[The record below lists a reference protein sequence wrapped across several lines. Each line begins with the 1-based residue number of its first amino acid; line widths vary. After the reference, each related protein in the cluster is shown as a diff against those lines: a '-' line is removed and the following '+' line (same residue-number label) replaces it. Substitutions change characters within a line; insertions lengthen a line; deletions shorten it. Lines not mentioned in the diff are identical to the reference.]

1 MAETRIERDSMGEMV
16 VPANAY
22 YGAQTARAVENFPIS
37 GLRFPRS
44 FIAALG
50 TIKGAC
56 ARVNA
61 ALGLLDQRLADAIAR
76 AAAEVAEGRLDGE
89 FVLDVFQTG
98 SGTSTNMNANEVI
111 ANRALELL
119 GAKRGDKSVVHPN
132 DHVNM
137 GQSTNDV
144 FPTAIHVAA
153 YGEITRALLPAPE
166 GRAVAFEERAR
177 AFADVVKAGR
187 THLQDAVPMTLGQ
200 EFGGYASVVRH
211 GIARVKATLRHLA
224 ELPIGGTALGTGL
237 NAPPGF
243 GEKVA
248 AELASATGL
257 PFVTAPDR
265 FEAMQNR
272 DAAVETSG
280 ALRTLAVGLM
290 KIANDLRLL
299 TSGGRT
305 GLNEI
310 ELPATQ
316 PGSSIMPG
324 KVNPVIPEAVNQ
336 VAALVIGHDATIAI
350 AGLNGNLDLNV
361 MMPVIAHAL
370 LEEIAVMAAAAR
382 DDARGR
388 GSREDPPGGRL
399 ERHHRP
405 ADQARLRPHR
415 GGEHGRARPCRVEE
429 GRGRHAPE
437 GGRAAREQ
445 PGWRC
450 HRERRRV
457 RRDRAL
463 QEGAEGAGGGG
474 ARRPRRL
481 GWLLRRL
488 RRGPDR
494 RAPDHGDGLDRRHP
508 DRSQSGGAAR
518 QGRGAEPDLQGGRAQ
533 GPPLALPRRDAGGAT
548 HRPVDPRRAPHALRE
563 RRAREPRRPRP
574 APPRRAD
581 RRPHLRRP
589 ASAPGGPDR
598 PDRRPARGHR
608 RGQGRGAR
616 RRGAR
621 RRLPAAGRDAGEHL
635 LGSARGAGAG
645 ERAARRPGRARGE
658 RAALHVPVG
667 AGAGGVGRARSRQRP
682 AALSPPSIVPG
693 LAATKAARSAWARA
707 ARGSWFSV

>member
-1 MAETRIERDSMGEMV
+1 MADTRVERDSMGEMV

-61 ALGLLDQRLADAIAR
+61 ALGLLDRRLADAIGR
-76 AAAEVAEGRLDGE
+76 AAAEVAEGKLDGE
-89 FVLDVFQTG
+89 FVVDVFQTG

-119 GAKRGDKSVVHPN
+119 GARRGDKTVVHPN

-153 YGEITRALLPAPE
+153 YGEITRALLPALE
-166 GRAVAFEERAR
+166 ELAAAFEERAR

-248 AELASATGL
+248 AELASATGI

-280 ALRTLAVGLM
+280 ALRT
-290 KIANDLRLL
+290 
-299 TSGGRT
+299 
-305 GLNEI
+305 LNEI

-350 AGLNGNLDLNV
+350 AGMNGNLDLNV

-370 LEEIAVMAAAAR
+370 LESIAVTAAAAR
-382 DDARGR
+382 VFARKCVVGIR
-388 GSREDPPGGRL
+388 ANVERCRQYAELTGQLVTAIAPVVGYDRAAELFKKAVARDVPIRQVLEDEKVLPK
-399 ERHHRP
+399 EEI
-405 ADQARLRPHR
+405 ARLLDLHQL
-415 GGEHGRARPCRVEE
+415 AR
-429 GRGRHAPE
+429 
-437 GGRAAREQ
+437 GGRA
-445 PGWRC
+445 
-450 HRERRRV
+450 
-457 RRDRAL
+457 
-463 QEGAEGAGGGG
+463 
-474 ARRPRRL
+474 
-481 GWLLRRL
+481 
-488 RRGPDR
+488 
-494 RAPDHGDGLDRRHP
+494 
-508 DRSQSGGAAR
+508 
-518 QGRGAEPDLQGGRAQ
+518 
-533 GPPLALPRRDAGGAT
+533 
-548 HRPVDPRRAPHALRE
+548 
-563 RRAREPRRPRP
+563 
-574 APPRRAD
+574 
-581 RRPHLRRP
+581 
-589 ASAPGGPDR
+589 GGPR
-598 PDRRPARGHR
+598 
-608 RGQGRGAR
+608 
-616 RRGAR
+616 
-621 RRLPAAGRDAGEHL
+621 
-635 LGSARGAGAG
+635 
-645 ERAARRPGRARGE
+645 
-658 RAALHVPVG
+658 
-667 AGAGGVGRARSRQRP
+667 
-682 AALSPPSIVPG
+682 
-693 LAATKAARSAWARA
+693 
-707 ARGSWFSV
+707 

>member
-1 MAETRIERDSMGEMV
+1 MADTRIERDSMGEMV
-16 VPANAY
+16 VPANTY

-50 TIKGAC
+50 TIKRAC

-61 ALGLLDQRLADAIAR
+61 ALGLLDQRLADAIGR
-76 AAAEVAEGRLDGE
+76 AAAEVAEGKLDGE
-89 FVLDVFQTG
+89 FVVDVFQTG

-119 GAKRGDKSVVHPN
+119 GARCGDKAVVHPN

-153 YGEITRALLPAPE
+153 YGEVTRALLPALE
-166 GRAVAFEERAR
+166 ELAAAFEERAR
-177 AFADVVKAGR
+177 AFAEVVKAGR
-187 THLQDAVPMTLGQ
+187 MTLGQ

-211 GIARVKATLRHLA
+211 GIARVKATLPHLA
-224 ELPIGGTALGTGL
+224 ELPIGGTALGTSL

-243 GEKVA
+243 GEKVV
-248 AELASATGL
+248 AELAGVTGL
-257 PFVTAPDR
+257 PFVVAPNR

-350 AGLNGNLDLNV
+350 AGMNGNLDLNV

-382 DDARGR
+382 VFARRCVVGIR
-388 GSREDPPGGRL
+388 ANVERCRQYAELTGQLVTAIAPVVGYDRAAELFKKAVARDLPIRQVLEDEKVIPK
-399 ERHHRP
+399 EEI
-405 ADQARLRPHR
+405 ARLLDLHQL
-415 GGEHGRARPCRVEE
+415 AR
-429 GRGRHAPE
+429 
-437 GGRAAREQ
+437 GGRA
-445 PGWRC
+445 
-450 HRERRRV
+450 
-457 RRDRAL
+457 
-463 QEGAEGAGGGG
+463 GG
-474 ARRPRRL
+474 
-481 GWLLRRL
+481 
-488 RRGPDR
+488 
-494 RAPDHGDGLDRRHP
+494 
-508 DRSQSGGAAR
+508 
-518 QGRGAEPDLQGGRAQ
+518 
-533 GPPLALPRRDAGGAT
+533 
-548 HRPVDPRRAPHALRE
+548 
-563 RRAREPRRPRP
+563 
-574 APPRRAD
+574 
-581 RRPHLRRP
+581 
-589 ASAPGGPDR
+589 
-598 PDRRPARGHR
+598 
-608 RGQGRGAR
+608 
-616 RRGAR
+616 
-621 RRLPAAGRDAGEHL
+621 
-635 LGSARGAGAG
+635 
-645 ERAARRPGRARGE
+645 
-658 RAALHVPVG
+658 
-667 AGAGGVGRARSRQRP
+667 SR
-682 AALSPPSIVPG
+682 
-693 LAATKAARSAWARA
+693 
-707 ARGSWFSV
+707 